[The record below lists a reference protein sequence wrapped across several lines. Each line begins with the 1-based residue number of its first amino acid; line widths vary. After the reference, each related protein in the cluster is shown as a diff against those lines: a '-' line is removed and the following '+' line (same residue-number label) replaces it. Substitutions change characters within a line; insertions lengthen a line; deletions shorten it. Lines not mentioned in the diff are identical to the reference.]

1 MSPRKTIRTVRCAL
15 RPRRAAAASM
25 CVRAYCFPMAAARV
39 WSLTSTTPTE
49 EDAQKIARTVV
60 AERLAAGAEV
70 TGPAMSVFWH
80 NDELGEGQEW
90 RVTLK
95 TSAAAKDRL
104 AERILELH
112 PWAGGPEI
120 IASPVEWAIERYAD
134 WVEKFTAAS
143 Q

>member
-1 MSPRKTIRTVRCAL
+1 MT
-15 RPRRAAAASM
+15 
-25 CVRAYCFPMAAARV
+25 AARV
-39 WSLTSTTPTE
+39 WSVTSTTPTE

-95 TSAAAKDRL
+95 TSAAVRDRL
-104 AERILELH
+104 ANRILELH
-112 PWAGGPEI
+112 PWSGSPEI
-120 IASPVEWAIERYAD
+120 IAAPVEWAINRYAE
-134 WVEKFTAAS
+134 WVEKFTAA
-143 Q
+143 QE

>member
-1 MSPRKTIRTVRCAL
+1 MTE
-15 RPRRAAAASM
+15 
-25 CVRAYCFPMAAARV
+25 ARV
-39 WSLTSTTPTE
+39 WSVTTTTPTE

-80 NDELGEGQEW
+80 LDQLGEGQEW

-95 TSAAAKDRL
+95 TAAAVRDKL
-104 AERILELH
+104 AGRILELH

-120 IASPVEWAIERYAD
+120 IATPVEWAIDGYVD
-134 WVEKFTAAS
+134 WVEKFTAAPE
-143 Q
+143 

>member
-1 MSPRKTIRTVRCAL
+1 MTQ
-15 RPRRAAAASM
+15 
-25 CVRAYCFPMAAARV
+25 ARV
-39 WSLTSTTPTE
+39 WTVTSTTPTE
-49 EDAQKIARTVV
+49 EDARKIARTVV

-80 NDELGEGQEW
+80 LNELGEGQEW

-95 TSAAAKDRL
+95 TSAAVRDEL

-120 IASPVEWAIERYAD
+120 TATPVEWCIDSYAE
-134 WVEKFTAAS
+134 WVEKFTAAPE
-143 Q
+143 

>member
-1 MSPRKTIRTVRCAL
+1 
-15 RPRRAAAASM
+15 
-25 CVRAYCFPMAAARV
+25 MAAARV